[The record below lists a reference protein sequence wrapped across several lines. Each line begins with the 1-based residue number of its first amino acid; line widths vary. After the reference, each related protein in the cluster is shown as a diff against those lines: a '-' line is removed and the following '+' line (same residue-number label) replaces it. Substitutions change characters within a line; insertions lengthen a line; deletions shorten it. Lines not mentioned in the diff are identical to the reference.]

1 MTTTEPPTRS
11 EAGEPSAPDEP
22 SAERQNDAPAKPSPP
37 RRLELVI
44 SSEVGLD
51 SVPAGEN
58 IGRASERPQRSGSI
72 PPPSTVHNRV
82 ATSVLS
88 GSVTF
93 GSAEARMIRSLAGW
107 IGLTGL
113 ATIGISVVCAVQ
125 WATGRASVPSAV
137 AAVLMGGIGLWSMLA
152 GWHFGRALRKER
164 ESAHQLVRSFSNL
177 RSIFILKA
185 VTLFLSLALGCFAFS
200 IVASLL
206 ALL

>member
-1 MTTTEPPTRS
+1 MSTEPPEPTESPREASPERS
-11 EAGEPSAPDEP
+11 
-22 SAERQNDAPAKPSPP
+22 DAKAKPSPP

-44 SSEVGLD
+44 SSELGLD
-51 SVPAGEN
+51 SIPPGDPA
-58 IGRASERPQRSGSI
+58 APSEPRRTDSI

-88 GSVTF
+88 GSVSF

-113 ATIGISVVCAVQ
+113 ATVGISITCAVQ

-137 AAVLMGGIGLWSMLA
+137 IAVLMGGIGLWSLLA

-164 ESAHQLVRSFSNL
+164 EGAHQLVRSFSNL